1 VTYFLQHRRVDAFI
15 GYCSSHRP
23 EASPASGLEKITI
36 PEAQSIPVNYAMMV
50 LLHPGNPARQ
60 SDAYQFANF
69 LMTPDSQGLLRRYGF
84 EPVAALNADVATP
97 QSGKVSQ

>member
-1 VTYFLQHRRVDAFI
+1 MTYFLQHRRVDAFI